1 MASLIAYLTAP
12 EAGSITGQVSII
24 DSGFF
29 VLFSISCFEGL
40 MKVSHSQSLQQ
51 EVDDVHHGRRS

>member
-12 EAGSITGQVSII
+12 EAGSITGQVSMI
-24 DSGFF
+24 DSGF
-29 VLFSISCFEGL
+29 LSCSSISCFEGL

-51 EVDDVHHGRRS
+51 EVDDVHHGQRS